1 MAHLSK
7 NNLTRFLSDILPRR
21 PPSAFGQ
28 ARVREREASRALS
41 PGNFLCIHSILR
53 HIYDAATT
61 EQRVLL

>member
-7 NNLTRFLSDILPRR
+7 NNLTRFLRALSSLDVPLPRLDKHACV
-21 PPSAFGQ
+21 SAK
-28 ARVREREASRALS
+28 ALS